1 MELNDFQQ
9 AFGDRVRAAREEKK
23 LSKSQLAELTKLQTT
38 DITQIEEGKRNACL
52 DVIRRLSM
60 ALEVPAAYFFESK

>member
-9 AFGDRVRAAREEKK
+9 AFGGRVCAARKAK
-23 LSKSQLAELTKLQTT
+23 GLSKKQLAQKAKLQVT

-52 DVIRRLSM
+52 DVIRRLGM
-60 ALEVPAAYFFESK
+60 ALEITPDYFFAWK